1 MEEVFR
7 VESQTVRFFDG
18 LEVDGYRLPDG
29 EFRVGLTGASR
40 MLGYGENWLRRVL
53 DRGGTALKALRG
65 LGFTEQIE
73 EVVRESERGARVVR
87 TIGLRDFNRLI
98 ACKV

>member
-1 MEEVFR
+1 
-7 VESQTVRFFDG
+7 
-18 LEVDGYRLPDG
+18 
-29 EFRVGLTGASR
+29 

-53 DRGGTALKALRG
+53 GRGGTALKALRG